1 MTDHLLSE
9 PQHWRDRAVEALQ
22 RADQISDPEAKRAMQ
37 DIAAG
42 YERLAQEAER
52 LRATPQRHRSA
63 LDPGP
68 RAGEKLKLA
77 DRGRQ
82 KTIPQLLASG
92 VSVRYHRPQHSTD
105 PRRTKFLMAISKM
118 GTQAACCSTMRQGC
132 VALSRSE
139 RLSSPGSISS
149 KRASHL
155 PHRLRDPHITARFGQ
170 GAQVRDLPRPPPVP
184 PSRKIL
190 RTIGRVS
197 RCQRCPNETDLS
209 RFHKAAS

>member
-1 MTDHLLSE
+1 MTDHLISE

-22 RADQISDPEAKRAMQ
+22 RADQISDPEAKCAMQ

-105 PRRTKFLMAISKM
+105 PR
-118 GTQAACCSTMRQGC
+118 QA
-132 VALSRSE
+132 
-139 RLSSPGSISS
+139 
-149 KRASHL
+149 
-155 PHRLRDPHITARFGQ
+155 
-170 GAQVRDLPRPPPVP
+170 PRPGAYEIPDGDFKNGDS
-184 PSRKIL
+184 SRL
-190 RTIGRVS
+190 LLDYAAGV
-197 RCQRCPNETDLS
+197 RCALQERAPIEPQEHIVEKGKPL
-209 RFHKAAS
+209 ASPTP